1 MHSKDKKQA
10 KTITPHCY
18 VIDKWRASEK
28 GKYLSVCVQWLNT
41 QVVSIRR
48 TLSSW
53 LLVVAPGKQGRREI
67 HEEDRASRGDQPPVV
82 TTPVT
87 SFTSLNYNQQHAPKV
102 RLVSDSR
109 LIGAADDFL
118 DVESCIPGVL
128 EIWTISVGVSGCVRK
143 DTSVDPSGE
152 MM

>member
-1 MHSKDKKQA
+1 MA
-10 KTITPHCY
+10 
-18 VIDKWRASEK
+18 RSEK

-53 LLVVAPGKQGRREI
+53 WLVAPGKQGRREI

-109 LIGAADDFL
+109 LVRASLMLKVASL
-118 DVESCIPGVL
+118 GVL
-128 EIWTISVGVSGCVRK
+128 EIWTISVGVSGRVRK
-143 DTSVDPSGE
+143 DSSVDPSGE

>member
-1 MHSKDKKQA
+1 MEGVRKRKVPQ
-10 KTITPHCY
+10 C
-18 VIDKWRASEK
+18 
-28 GKYLSVCVQWLNT
+28 VCPVAEHTGCQHPSNSLLLWL
-41 QVVSIRR
+41 
-48 TLSSW
+48 
-53 LLVVAPGKQGRREI
+53 VAPGKQGRREI

-128 EIWTISVGVSGCVRK
+128 EIWTISVGVSGRVRK
-143 DTSVDPSGE
+143 STSVDPSGE